1 MKVRTPYQAM
11 TSVLAAACAAAA
23 SAQPQVDRTVLP
35 LAEPKRPTYTEIDAR
50 KVKMPRWAAACEC
63 RLTRHTGRS
72 LSKGERQQWVV
83 GCRPGEAGE
92 RPVTTQL
99 PTFATCPATLSS

>member
-1 MKVRTPYQAM
+1 MNVRTPYQAM

-50 KVKMPRWAAACEC
+50 KVKMPR
-63 RLTRHTGRS
+63 
-72 LSKGERQQWVV
+72 
-83 GCRPGEAGE
+83 
-92 RPVTTQL
+92 
-99 PTFATCPATLSS
+99 